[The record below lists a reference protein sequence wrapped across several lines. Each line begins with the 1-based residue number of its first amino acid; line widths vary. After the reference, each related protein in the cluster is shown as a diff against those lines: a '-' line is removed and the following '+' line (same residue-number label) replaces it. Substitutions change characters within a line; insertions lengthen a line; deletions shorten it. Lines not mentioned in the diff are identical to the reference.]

1 MVLDGLDKE
10 IAALQALFAGR
21 TTKRYYDEVVDIPID
36 EPISQQVVARFAPQ
50 YGLVDKKDLSG
61 APIYVNVEAV
71 KRPATQSDA
80 DTFIVVTEPGILHQM
95 AKDNPSKRFIPAP
108 PSDSTC
114 GCNDCSYMKLVT
126 LDKMY
131 AALRDET
138 PEVVIEESIRRRAE
152 RSIRNMRAAN
162 R

>member
-1 MVLDGLDKE
+1 MLLVADYVGST
-10 IAALQALFAGR
+10 AALLN
-21 TTKRYYDEVVDIPID
+21 Y
-36 EPISQQVVARFAPQ
+36 
-50 YGLVDKKDLSG
+50 
-61 APIYVNVEAV
+61 
-71 KRPATQSDA
+71 ATQSDA

-152 RSIRNMRAAN
+152 RSIRNMLAAK